1 VPPRGGPEG
10 SPPRQGAPNLLPSIV
25 PRRYDTSHH
34 AGGSTQSATGSS
46 ASIFRVGRESN
57 SIWGESSGC
66 PRPTNLFTSFTRLV
80 SQQASPPASIR
91 IPAVRRSAAATQGMP
106 TTGDLLRDFET
117 GDVSVDTLPN
127 TPLLLSNISSPSCQ
141 AVAIATPCCEHK
153 RILAVRRSLAAAL
166 GTPTCYDRRPPL
178 PFGTWSRVCQFTP
191 KPTSPSGQRF
201 TSFRQA
207 VAIATVCCQQRRI
220 HADRCSCTI
229 QHLEPCQV
237 AQLVAARG

>member
-1 VPPRGGPEG
+1 MPPRGGPEG
-10 SPPRQGAPNLLPSIV
+10 SPPRQGASNLLLSIA
-25 PRRYDTSHH
+25 PRHDGTAHDTMLEENTLLRNTQHT
-34 AGGSTQSATGSS
+34 STFESAT
-46 ASIFRVGRESN
+46 API
-57 SIWGESSGC
+57 
-66 PRPTNLFTSFTRLV
+66 
-80 SQQASPPASIR
+80 
-91 IPAVRRSAAATQGMP
+91 
-106 TTGDLLRDFET
+106 D

-229 QHLEPCQV
+229 QHLEPCQG